1 MGYLK
6 QPSVSITLLPR
17 KLGPAH
23 QNCVTITFL
32 PRKLGPAHQ
41 NSVTITFLPRKLG
54 PAHQNSVTITFLPR
68 KLGPAHQN
76 CVTIQGNLENND
88 HTRQVVFIGLLLFI
102 ATFSNFFFGN
112 VVTTRDNG
120 GGKSGQIY

>member
-6 QPSVSITLLPR
+6 QPSVSITL
-17 KLGPAH
+17 
-23 QNCVTITFL
+23 
-32 PRKLGPAHQ
+32 
-41 NSVTITFLPRKLG
+41 
-54 PAHQNSVTITFLPR
+54 LPR

>member
-54 PAHQNSVTITFLPR
+54 PAHQN
-68 KLGPAHQN
+68 
-76 CVTIQGNLENND
+76 CVTIQGNLEYSD
-88 HTRQVVFIGLLLFI
+88 HTKQVVFIGLLLFI
-102 ATFSNFFFGN
+102 ATFSKFFFGN